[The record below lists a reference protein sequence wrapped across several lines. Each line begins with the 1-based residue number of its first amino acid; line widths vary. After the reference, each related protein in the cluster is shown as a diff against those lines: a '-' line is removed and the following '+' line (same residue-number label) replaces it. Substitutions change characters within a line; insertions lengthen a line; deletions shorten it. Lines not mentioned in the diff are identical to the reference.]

1 MEIPGRGGNHE
12 HHGFRRNSVQHIS
25 FAELERVKRLLVEW
39 HERAHSRHELMM
51 LSDRE
56 LSDVGLAP
64 ADVHDEVRKSFWQ

>member
-1 MEIPGRGGNHE
+1 MSIMDL
-12 HHGFRRNSVQHIS
+12 SVTASRTYHLPNWR
-25 FAELERVKRLLVEW
+25 ELKRLLVEW
-39 HERAHSRHELMM
+39 HHGAHSRHELMM